1 MNNIEKYIKD
11 LKHIIDLLDK
21 KLISDEHGALS
32 LFELHIDEVSKLS
45 RFSNETWKYPW
56 RRTVYDFGTKF
67 KSIDPIDFLKILS
80 NKKKG
85 LDKDSQEVLDF
96 YYSEIE
102 VNSLPED
109 TCTSNI
115 EILIQKYPYNPEFRH
130 TFGHFCQR
138 KKQYLKAIE
147 QYRFALDKDKNI
159 SYVGSLYSAYSR
171 YFEELFERSEYE
183 NGYEICEA
191 LVQEKILSGFND
203 NFYQIK
209 MINNKDRFKDY
220 INLNKVI
227 KDANKMVE
235 DKIAKEAN
243 IGQLKIIEVLGFFT
257 AIIAFVFSTVSFGTK
272 FEFRE
277 AIVFNISL
285 GIILVIFAL
294 VISLLFSKKDIK
306 KSDGRIWILVALISS
321 LIIFTVIIFL
331 L

>member
-1 MNNIEKYIKD
+1 MEKYEKYIKD
-11 LKHIIDLLDK
+11 LKYIIDLLDQN
-21 KLISDEHGALS
+21 LILEEHGALS
-32 LFELHIDEVSKLS
+32 LFELHIDEVSELS
-45 RFSNETWKYPW
+45 RFSKETWKYSW
-56 RRTVYDFGTKF
+56 RKTVYAFGTKF
-67 KSIDPIDFLKILS
+67 KSIDPIDFLKILT
-80 NKKKG
+80 KKKKD

-147 QYRFALDKDKNI
+147 QYRFALEKDKN
-159 SYVGSLYSAYSR
+159 STYVGSLYGAYSR
-171 YFEELFERSEYE
+171 YFEELFEKSEYE
-183 NGYEICEA
+183 NGYQICDA
-191 LVQEKILSGFND
+191 LVQEMILSGFND

-209 MINNKDRFKDY
+209 MINNRDRFKDY

-227 KDANKMVE
+227 KEANKMVE

-277 AIVFNISL
+277 AILFNISL
-285 GIILVIFAL
+285 GIVLIIFTL

-306 KSDGRIWILVALISS
+306 KSDSRIWILVS
-321 LIIFTVIIFL
+321 LILSLIFFTGILFL